1 MVHGNLELTSDAKK
15 KGEAAFQR
23 LIEERRAH
31 SPYRERRLVL
41 KLKFSPAEAIFVVRD
56 EGPGFDHARMAQ
68 VQEASRLSQSCG
80 RGFTLMRT
88 FMDDIRFNER
98 GNEITLVKR
107 NDPH

>member
-1 MVHGNLELTSDAKK
+1 
-15 KGEAAFQR
+15 
-23 LIEERRAH
+23 
-31 SPYRERRLVL
+31 LVL